1 MQCMPLHH
9 PPKKRPTHVWRL
21 ACAVLVALQAPLIDG
36 LDLRVRDPAGT
47 PLVGVMVT
55 YLPPTTRP
63 QDTSDDGYPAPGV
76 RTTLSPSLT
85 VFTDASGTVRLP
97 DDRAASDGMSLLAR
111 KAGYRDVRLDDI
123 TAGSLPEVRM
133 EPETDA
139 AALAAALPS
148 SHWIA
153 QLDFDGDASARQ
165 HFLRHCTQCHQGASG
180 FIRSERSPEQWRDVM
195 DRMNRYGALLADSQR
210 KPFAEYLG
218 RRFTELR
225 QEGLSARTQREPET
239 TTLAVVTEWPIGDAA
254 SQLHDVLLH
263 PNGLVYSG
271 DNLMDRIYEMDP
283 LDDTVTV
290 YRLPHSADARA
301 DGVLGNRL
309 AGGVPKVDNLY
320 GAHSLALSPAD
331 GHIFITTPNQ
341 QALIEFDPLRKQFM
355 EWRLQEGFHP
365 QGIRFDARDR
375 AWFTLSLSS
384 KVGVFDRAARTFR
397 YVDLPAR
404 GWLDSTLIWF
414 AQWSLGSGKGGDLP
428 RNDLASSGFPLPYD
442 LDITPD
448 GTVWVTRVNADDMAR
463 IDPVSFGV
471 EMIPTP
477 FAGPRRIRSDSDGT
491 LWITGFAEGV
501 LARYD
506 AVNKSFETFPLPV
519 AGETPYGLGIDDTR
533 GVVWVTG
540 SQSDALFGF
549 DLAAGQWRRY
559 TLPRRGTYTRDIGIA
574 EDGSV
579 YTTNSNFPARHIEGA
594 QPALIRVAPG
604 LPADSAR

>member
-1 MQCMPLHH
+1 M
-9 PPKKRPTHVWRL
+9 RRL
-21 ACAVLVALQAPLIDG
+21 RLPREHQTSARRLVCALLVALQAGGLAA

-55 YLPPTTRP
+55 RLPPATRL

-76 RTTLSPSLT
+76 RTALHPSLT

-97 DDRAASDGMSLLAR
+97 DNVAGSGAISLVAR
-111 KAGYRDVRLDDI
+111 KIGYRDVRLDDI
-123 TAGSLPEVRM
+123 TAGSVPEIRM
-133 EPETDA
+133 EIETDGA
-139 AALAAALPS
+139 ARAAALPS

-180 FIRSERSPEQWRDVM
+180 FIRTERSPEQWRDVM

-225 QEGLSARTQREPET
+225 QAGLPPGPPLTEAATH
-239 TTLAVVTEWPIGDAA
+239 AVVTEWPIGDAA

-271 DNLMDRIYEMDP
+271 DNLMDRIYEIDP
-283 LDDTVTV
+283 LADAVTV
-290 YRLPHSADARA
+290 YRLPHSADARTG
-301 DGVLGNRL
+301 GVLGNRL

-355 EWRLQEGFHP
+355 EWRLQEGFYP
-365 QGIRFDARDR
+365 QGIRFDAQDR

-384 KVGVFDRAARTFR
+384 KVGIFDRAARTFR
-397 YVDLPAR
+397 YIDLPAR
-404 GWLDSTLIWF
+404 GWLDSALIWF
-414 AQWSLGSGKGGDLP
+414 AQWSLGSGRGGDLP

-442 LDITPD
+442 LDIGPD
-448 GTVWVTRVNADDMAR
+448 GTVWVTRVNADDIAR
-463 IDPVSFGV
+463 IDPLSFGV

-477 FAGPRRIRSDSDGT
+477 FAGPRRIRSDGDGNV
-491 LWITGFAEGV
+491 WITGFAGGV

-506 AVNKSFETFPLPV
+506 AGKRRFETFPLPV

-549 DLAAGQWRRY
+549 NVATRDWRRY

-574 EDGSV
+574 EDGTV

-594 QPALIRVAPG
+594 QPALIRLAPG
-604 LPADSAR
+604 LTADPAR